1 MNNVN
6 QKVVEDFGKEW
17 LLFDQSSL
25 SIEERSL
32 HFNSYFNIFP
42 WDALTPNSVGFDAGC
57 GSGRWAYLVAPR
69 VGSLHC
75 IEPSDSIGVAK
86 KNLSSYNN
94 CIFHKA
100 TIDSIPLE
108 DESMDFGYCLGVV
121 HHIPDT
127 QKAINDCTRKLKI
140 GAPFLLYIYY
150 KFDNKPTW
158 FKYLWKISDMLRRV
172 VSKLPNRLR
181 YVITQIIA
189 TSVYYP
195 LARFALLVEKFGIDV
210 DNFPLSVYRNRSFY
224 SMRTDALDRFG
235 TRLEHRFTKKEI
247 QIMMEKSGLT
257 EITFSNKSPYWCAF
271 GVKNKRW

>member
-42 WDALTPNSVGFDAGC
+42 WDALTANSVGFDAGC

-100 TIDSIPLE
+100 SIDAIPLE

-172 VSKLPNRLR
+172 ISKLPNRLR

-189 TSVYYP
+189 TSIYYP

-210 DNFPLSVYRNRSFY
+210 DNFPLSAYRNRSFY

-247 QIMMEKSGLT
+247 KVMMEKSGLT
-257 EITFSNKSPYWCAF
+257 EIIFSDKAPYWCAC
-271 GVKNKRW
+271 GIKK